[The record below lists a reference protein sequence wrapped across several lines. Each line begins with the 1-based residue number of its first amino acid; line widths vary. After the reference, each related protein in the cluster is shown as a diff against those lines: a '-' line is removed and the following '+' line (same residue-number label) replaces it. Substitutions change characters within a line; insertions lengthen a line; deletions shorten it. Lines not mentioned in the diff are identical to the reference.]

1 MKNDEYVLDK
11 WQQER
16 RNYSYNTMFGR
27 YFEKQKLQ
35 EGAKMKRMGNLAV
48 VLGVLFIVYFLTIK
62 IVAVHGTNFYFIWL
76 IMGVALIGWA
86 ICMKKEILIPH
97 IPVWIRRGFL
107 ILFVMGCALFVVV
120 EGMIV
125 SGFGAAGKDNLDYI
139 IVLGAQM
146 KAHGPSRVLKM
157 RLDKACDYLAENPDT
172 IVIVSGAQ
180 GNDEHVSEAQG
191 MYDYL
196 VGRGIAPQRII
207 KEEASRNTYENILFS
222 GQLFDM
228 EEAEVGIVT
237 SNFHVFRALR
247 LARAAGYQNVCG
259 RAARSHFGVLPN
271 NMLREFFGILKDFV
285 VGNLSIL

>member
-35 EGAKMKRMGNLAV
+35 EGAKMKRMGKLAV
-48 VLGVLFIVYFLTIK
+48 VLGVLFILYFLTIK

-120 EGMIV
+120 EGMIM

-196 VGRGIAPQRII
+196 VEQGISPEHII
-207 KEEASRNTYENILFS
+207 KEDQSRNTNQNINYSSAFLDKEKDS
-222 GQLFDM
+222 
-228 EEAEVGIVT
+228 VGIVT
-237 SNFHVFRALR
+237 NNFHIFRATHI
-247 LARAAGYQNVCG
+247 AKKSGYADVCG
-259 RAARSHFGVLPN
+259 IAAPSEFLMQAN
-271 NMLREFFGILKDFV
+271 NMLREFMGVMKDFL
-285 VGNLSIL
+285 VGNI

>member
-1 MKNDEYVLDK
+1 MGNRENHVLDK

-35 EGAKMKRMGNLAV
+35 EGAKMKRMGKLAV
-48 VLGVLFIVYFLTIK
+48 VLGVLFILYFLTIK

-180 GNDEHVSEAQG
+180 GISPEH
-191 MYDYL
+191 
-196 VGRGIAPQRII
+196 II
-207 KEEASRNTYENILFS
+207 KEDQSRNTNQNINYSSAFLDKEKDS
-222 GQLFDM
+222 
-228 EEAEVGIVT
+228 VGIVT
-237 SNFHVFRALR
+237 NNFHIFRATHI
-247 LARAAGYQNVCG
+247 AKKSGYADVCG
-259 RAARSHFGVLPN
+259 IAAPSEFLMQAN
-271 NMLREFFGILKDFV
+271 NMLREFMGVMKDFL
-285 VGNLSIL
+285 VGNI